1 MVDKLTTLER
11 RAAFF
16 FDQVIKCAS
25 LDNFQT
31 DIQKLLVEEY
41 RSIIRSEMKEIL
53 RLRKAIEEH
62 FNVVVSSSDFPFKD
76 DVVESLN
83 TLKLLSE
90 EHPERGGYR
99 NWEESVKPSNPWDED
114 QPDGNTGVTY
124 GKGNG

>member
-1 MVDKLTTLER
+1 MVGRPTTLEL

-41 RSIIRSEMKEIL
+41 RSIIRSEMNEIL
-53 RLRKAIEEH
+53 RLRKAIQDH
-62 FNVVVSSSDFPFKD
+62 CWILVSESSMASNE
-76 DVVESLN
+76 VLESA
-83 TLKLLSE
+83 TALKKLSE

-99 NWEESVKPSNPWDED
+99 NWEESVKPSNPWSED